1 MKAFAKFFGLILLGL
16 GAIVAFGYPVWSLLT
31 PTFDFPFH
39 RVAGRVAM
47 LAVLVGFI
55 WLARREGLADK
66 ASLGY
71 GLPRRQ
77 WLGEAGL
84 AFALGVATMLP
95 VMLAMVLF
103 DMRDLKPGATLDTL
117 TLLRL
122 AGSGILS
129 AITVALIE
137 ETFLRGAMFSAIAR
151 ESGPRLAIVLPSL
164 VYAAT
169 HFIGRFRIP
178 PDQVGPGSGL
188 DLLAG
193 MLRDFA
199 HPGAIFDAFV
209 SLFAV
214 GVLLAMVRHLTGSI
228 AACVGLHAGWVWIIL
243 FMRQTSV
250 RDPSHP
256 AAFLLSE
263 FDGVVGWLVLGWTL
277 VLGVVLFRFYQRRQH
292 AQRERR
298 TV

>member
-1 MKAFAKFFGLILLGL
+1 MKAFGKFFGLILLGL
-16 GAIVAFGYPVWSLLT
+16 AAIAAFGYPVWAALT

-47 LAVLVGFI
+47 LAVLIGFI
-55 WLARREGLADK
+55 WLARRERLANK
-66 ASLGY
+66 QSLGY
-71 GLPRRQ
+71 GLPRRR
-77 WLGEAGL
+77 WLREAGI
-84 AFALGVATMLP
+84 AFLLGIATMLP
-95 VMLAMVLF
+95 VMLAMLLF
-103 DMRDLKPGATLDTL
+103 DLRDLKASAALDAAA
-117 TLLRL
+117 LLKQ

-129 AITVALIE
+129 AISVAFIE

-243 FMRQTSV
+243 FMRETSV
-250 RDPSHP
+250 RDASHP
-256 AAFLLSE
+256 AAWLLSE
-263 FDGVVGWLVLGWTL
+263 FDGVVGWMVLGWTL
-277 VLGVVLFRFYQRRQH
+277 VLGVVLFRFYQRRQGL
-292 AQRERR
+292 QRERR
-298 TV
+298 AR